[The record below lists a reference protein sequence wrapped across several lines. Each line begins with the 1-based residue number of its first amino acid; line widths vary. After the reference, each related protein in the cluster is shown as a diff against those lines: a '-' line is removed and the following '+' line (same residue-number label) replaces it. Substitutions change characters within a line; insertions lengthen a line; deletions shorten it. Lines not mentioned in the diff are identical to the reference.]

1 MATRELI
8 LHDLSDSD
16 SLDCL
21 PDPKIGLTIFP
32 ALPKVNL
39 CQGCFGCWV
48 KTPGRCV
55 IKDRGSDF
63 APLLAKHD
71 LVTVISRLVFGGFS
85 GPVKA
90 IIDRSIGFIL
100 PFFEY
105 RNGRMFHV
113 RRYPE
118 SPSFRYFFYGRN
130 FGPNLET
137 AKKLAQA
144 NKQNFMSPCCSVDCF
159 ATLAELK
166 LALTKEPKLPGLEP
180 PADWPGPRPSL
191 PGA

>member
-1 MATRELI
+1 MAQRELI
-8 LHDLSDSD
+8 LHDLSDSECHD
-16 SLDCL
+16 FL
-21 PDPKIGLTIFP
+21 PDAQPNLTIFP
-32 ALPKVNL
+32 ALPKVNH

-48 KTPGRCV
+48 KSPGRCV

-90 IIDRSIGFIL
+90 IIDRSIAFIL

-105 RNGRMFHV
+105 RNGQMFHT
-113 RRYPE
+113 RRYPT
-118 SPSFRYFFYGRN
+118 SPSFRYFFHGQN
-130 FGPNLET
+130 FGSNLLT

-144 NKQNFMSPCCSVDCF
+144 NQLNFMSPCCSVDYF
-159 ATLAELK
+159 SNLADLKAALTQEPTLASPELQ
-166 LALTKEPKLPGLEP
+166 
-180 PADWPGPRPSL
+180 PSQ
-191 PGA
+191 PSA